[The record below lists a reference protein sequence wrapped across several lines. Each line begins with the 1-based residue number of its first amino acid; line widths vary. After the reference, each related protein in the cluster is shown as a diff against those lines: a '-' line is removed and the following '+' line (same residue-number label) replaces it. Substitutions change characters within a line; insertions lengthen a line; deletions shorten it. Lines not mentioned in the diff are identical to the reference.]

1 MTVIAVK
8 FTNNR
13 NKYVNNSKD
22 SNNDDNEKT

>member
-1 MTVIAVK
+1 MTVIVVK
-8 FTNNR
+8 FANNR

>member
-8 FTNNR
+8 FTNNH